1 MNPFDFAPLFDLA
14 HDFSPVMA
22 VGAFFPFLKKE
33 KEAATLSRGKL
44 QAINQA
50 AYHFLE
56 VRGIENFEVYTIA
69 YDNHPVVL
77 IQVAPQ
83 KKLRFSN
90 IIEIQIKKFIR
101 DNLAIEVP
109 AVFWRFKTDYSEAPG
124 PEQADYEFDE
134 QPRYPQDRNPA
145 TEQEHAA
152 LLEQAKIEGEPLEQ
166 DSLFHI
172 PPHLAVNGLQVEEI
186 SMGEFDKFLKALP
199 ATKKRMN
206 SDDQQQ

>member
-1 MNPFDFAPLFDLA
+1 M
-14 HDFSPVMA
+14 MA

-69 YDNHPVVL
+69 YDEHPVVL

-90 IIEIQIKKFIR
+90 IIEIQIRKFIR

-124 PEQADYEFDE
+124 PEQADYEFEE
-134 QPRYPQDRNPA
+134 QPHYPQDLNQNPA

-152 LLEQAKIEGEPLEQ
+152 LLAQAKTVGETLEQ

-199 ATKKRMN
+199 ATKKRMTN
-206 SDDQQQ
+206 NDQQQ